1 MHIMKIQHV
10 AYVVQLWILGRLD
23 IYVYTMSFVDAMEPS
38 PGIDQ
43 VDECPP
49 FRAAFRS
56 IYSVA
61 LTPIAA
67 LRSDRDTIVAVHSAR
82 HLDPVYALYLA
93 QLYPLIMGSAVAWAP
108 QVNRS

>member
-1 MHIMKIQHV
+1 
-10 AYVVQLWILGRLD
+10 
-23 IYVYTMSFVDAMEPS
+23 MSFVDAMEPS

-93 QLYPLIMGSAVAWAP
+93 QLYPLIMGSAVA
-108 QVNRS
+108 